1 MPNYKIDDPNSFDQ
15 STMGNC
21 IDVLLHPPEEKI
33 RVLIFNGGEKQFI
46 ASTPVEKI
54 TCGPYN
60 GFKLVH
66 HAQPYS
72 PLAPNTR
79 LEPGEVYY
87 LVPLQPQPQPH
98 HPPVTSRTD
107 NHDTGKGRKVKIVV
121 TKEQLELLLRSTR
134 TFQSGDIAGKIL
146 GSSGVGDIEGC
157 WKWQPSLTTIPEV
170 RSF

>member
-1 MPNYKIDDPNSFDQ
+1 
-15 STMGNC
+15 MGNC

-33 RVLIFNGGEKQFI
+33 RVLIFNGGEKEFI

-87 LVPLQPQPQPH
+87 LVPLRPQPH
-98 HPPVTSRTD
+98 QPSVTSRMAD
-107 NHDTGKGRKVKIVV
+107 HNSGKGRKVKIVV
-121 TKEQLELLLRSTR
+121 TKEQLELLLRSTNKFR
-134 TFQSGDIAGKIL
+134 SSDIAGQIL
-146 GSSGVGDIEGC
+146 GSTRVGDIEGC
-157 WKWQPSLTTIPEV
+157 QKWQPSLATIPEV
-170 RSF
+170 HSF